1 MTSVAAGMTD
11 RATKP
16 RRLSKRAL
24 RAWAWLAGALAFF
37 SPWAVLALSPR
48 PLAGEAAAQTAPP
61 LIITRK
67 ITRRVIIHDAP
78 KPQPIRYVTVG
89 GGGGYSSAPVTSSG
103 GTAPP

>member
-1 MTSVAAGMTD
+1 MTD

-37 SPWAVLALSPR
+37 SPWAVLGLSPR
-48 PLAGEAAAQTAPP
+48 PPASDAAGQAARPV
-61 LIITRK
+61 IIIRK
-67 ITRRVIIHDAP
+67 ITRRVIIRDAP

-89 GGGGYSSAPVTSSG
+89 GGAGYSSAPVTTSG

>member
-1 MTSVAAGMTD
+1 MTD

-37 SPWAVLALSPR
+37 SPWAFLGLSPR
-48 PLAGEAAAQTAPP
+48 PPAGEAAAQTARPV
-61 LIITRK
+61 IIIRK

-89 GGGGYSSAPVTSSG
+89 GGGGYSSAPVTTTA

>member
-1 MTSVAAGMTD
+1 MPAAGMTD
-11 RATKP
+11 RAAKP

-24 RAWAWLAGALAFF
+24 RAWAWLAGALAFL
-37 SPWAVLALSPR
+37 SPWAVLGLSPR
-48 PLAGEAAAQTAPP
+48 PQAGATAAQDARPV
-61 LIITRK
+61 IIIRK

-89 GGGGYSSAPVTSSG
+89 GGAGYTSPPVTTSG